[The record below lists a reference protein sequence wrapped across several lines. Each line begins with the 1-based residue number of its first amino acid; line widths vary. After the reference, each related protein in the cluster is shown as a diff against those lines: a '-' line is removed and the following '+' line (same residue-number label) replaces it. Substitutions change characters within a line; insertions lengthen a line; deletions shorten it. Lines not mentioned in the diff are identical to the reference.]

1 MVGLPLDAVRTRK
14 FPDLVEEFLNKCCER
29 KKREGK
35 YVMTMNHDFI
45 EDAHA
50 YKLGIRKGDKK
61 KQFYHKDE
69 IMNDDYE
76 QCKNYE
82 VDINNQPLIIMAE
95 ERKVDLLQHD
105 LCMEILLR
113 KWNQYGRRFYF
124 FQLFFFLFFLLALNL
139 FILSSPS
146 PLDSPA
152 ASSFGTLPRRQRSM
166 ELIDWLISTQPL
178 GFFFLS

>member
-1 MVGLPLDAVRTRK
+1 MVI
-14 FPDLVEEFLNKCCER
+14 
-29 KKREGK
+29 
-35 YVMTMNHDFI
+35 MMNHGFI

-50 YKLGIRKGDKK
+50 YKLGIRKGDKR

-113 KWNQYGRRFYF
+113 KWNQYGRSFYF
-124 FQLFFFLFFLLALNL
+124 FQLFFFIFFLFALNL

-146 PLDSPA
+146 PLDSPEHSKHLLSKKLRTSLN
-152 ASSFGTLPRRQRSM
+152 SS
-166 ELIDWLISTQPL
+166 
-178 GFFFLS
+178 